1 MPVRIQDIH
10 FGCEVETVGRTREV
24 VARAIQSIVGGDV
37 IHMGTPTVYDPWECR
52 DTAGRIWKVV
62 SDSSLNNV
70 PADLRAEVVSPVLT
84 YDDISLFQEVVRAV
98 HKAGAHV
105 DEKAGVHCHVSH
117 PDVTPKAIANLCKM
131 VWKQEELIYAALGVT
146 KERME
151 RYCRPL
157 SPTFI
162 ERITKTPPRTFQQL
176 NRQWYGKYEPNPQRY
191 SPTRYCLVNVNG
203 WFVRSAIE
211 FRAYA
216 GSLHAGKIK
225 AAILFSMALLAR
237 AINAYGASARK
248 RTYDPNSAKY
258 DMRVFLISALG
269 MNGDEFKT
277 ARKHL
282 LALMPGDSAS
292 KYGKTQRQKKRAV
305 TKIEETAGAGAE
317 MLRPLS

>member
-1 MPVRIQDIH
+1 MPVHIQEIR
-10 FGCEVETVGRTREV
+10 FGCEVETIGRTRET
-24 VARAIQSIVGGDV
+24 VARAIQLIVGGTV
-37 IHMGTPTVYDPWECR
+37 IHVGTPAVYDPWECR
-52 DTAGRIWKVV
+52 DVAGRVWRVMA
-62 SDSSLNNV
+62 DSSLNNV
-70 PADLRAEVVSPVLT
+70 PPELRAEVVSPVLT
-84 YDDISLFQEVVRAV
+84 YDEIPLLQEVVRAV
-98 HKAGAHV
+98 RKAGARV

-146 KERME
+146 TERME

-157 SPTFI
+157 NPEFI
-162 ERITKTPPRTFQQL
+162 ARITRTPPRTIQQL
-176 NRQWYGKYEPNPQRY
+176 NRQWYGQYEPNPQRH

-237 AINAYGASARK
+237 AINTHGTSAKK
-248 RTYDPNSAKY
+248 RTYNPDSAKY

-282 LALMPGDSAS
+282 LALMPGDSAF
-292 KYGKTQRQKKRAV
+292 KYGKTQRPKKQAV
-305 TKIEETAGAGAE
+305 NKPKSQG
-317 MLRPLS
+317 P